1 MPSAALIPVILAG
14 GEGKRLW
21 PLSRALFPK
30 QFQPL
35 FGDRSLLQQTLLR
48 ASRAVPQ
55 PPIIV
60 CNEAHRFTVAEQCRA
75 LNLPWLR
82 IALEPEGRNTAP
94 AIALAAH
101 LAEAESP
108 GVRLL
113 VLPADHLID
122 DEEAFAEAV
131 KTANDAAGKGKLVT
145 FGVPPTYAETGYG
158 YIELAETDAGP
169 QPVRSFVEKPDRR
182 VAEACA
188 ASGRHLWNSGMFLL
202 EARTCL
208 EQVRALNPAMA
219 QAVAAAARAGCS
231 DADFFRPSQ
240 AFLDSPAGSFD
251 KVVMEKGAEAM
262 VVPVRFGWR
271 DVGSW
276 RTVQDAGPRDQDGN
290 RIKGDVMALEVANS
304 LIHAQS
310 RLVGA
315 VGVRDLIVVETSDA
329 VLVAGRD
336 QAQQIGALA
345 DELKRL
351 DRPEYLLHRQ
361 DFRPWGSWESLASG
375 ARFNVKRLRI
385 KPGAA
390 ISLQKHEHRAE
401 HWVVVSGVAEVIR
414 DGETYTLTE
423 NNSIEIPQGALHR
436 LRNVGESLLEIIEV
450 QIGAYLGEDD
460 ILRFADDYGRSGS

>member
-35 FGDRSLLQQTLLR
+35 FDDRSLLQHTLLR
-48 ASRAVPQ
+48 ASRVTPQ

-60 CNEAHRFTVAEQCRA
+60 CNEAHRFTVAEQCRT
-75 LNLPWLR
+75 LNLPWR
-82 IALEPEGRNTAP
+82 CIALEPEGRNTAP

-101 LAEAESP
+101 LAEAQSP
-108 GVRLL
+108 GAHLL

-122 DEEAFAEAV
+122 DAAAFAEAV
-131 KTANDAAGKGKLVT
+131 KTADAAAGNGKLVT

-158 YIELAETDAGP
+158 YLELAEAGEGA
-169 QPVRSFVEKPDRR
+169 QPLRSFVEKPDRR
-182 VAEACA
+182 LAEAHA

-202 EARTCL
+202 PARTCL
-208 EQVRALNPAMA
+208 DQVQTHNPAMA
-219 QAVAAAARAGCS
+219 QAVAAAAQAGRA
-231 DADFFRPSQ
+231 DDDFFRPSP
-240 AFLDSPAGSFD
+240 AFLASPAGSFD
-251 KVVMEKGAEAM
+251 KVVMEKGAAAV
-262 VVPVRFGWR
+262 VVPVRFGWH

-276 RTVQDAGPRDQDGN
+276 RTVQDASPKDRDGN

-304 LIHAQS
+304 LIHAQG

-315 VGVRDLIVVETSDA
+315 VGVRDLIVVETNDA

-336 QAQQIGALA
+336 QAQRIGVLA

-351 DRPEYLLHRQ
+351 GRPEYLLHRQ
-361 DFRPWGSWESLASG
+361 EFRPWGSWESLASG
-375 ARFNVKRLRI
+375 ARFNVKRLKI
-385 KPGAA
+385 KAGAA
-390 ISLQKHEHRAE
+390 ISLQKHQHRAE
-401 HWVVVSGVAEVIR
+401 HWVVVSGVAEIIR
-414 DGETYTLTE
+414 DGETFTLTE
-423 NNSIEIPQGALHR
+423 NNSIEIPQGAVHR
-436 LRNVGESLLEIIEV
+436 LRNVGESLLEIIEI

-460 ILRFADDYGRSGS
+460 IVRFADDYGRSEP